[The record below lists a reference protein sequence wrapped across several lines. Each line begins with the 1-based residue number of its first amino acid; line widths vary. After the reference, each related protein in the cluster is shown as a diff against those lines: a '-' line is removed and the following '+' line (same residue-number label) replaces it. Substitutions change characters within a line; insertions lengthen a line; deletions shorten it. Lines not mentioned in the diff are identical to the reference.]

1 MFRENRL
8 TGAFSPT
15 QDAQQEV
22 VGSVWINVESG
33 VLDTEGAVQTRCII
47 DAARDA
53 TPVTPFDL

>member
-8 TGAFSPT
+8 TRAFSPT

-22 VGSVWINVESG
+22 VCSVWINVESG
-33 VLDTEGAVQTRCII
+33 VLHTEGAVQARVII

-53 TPVTPFDL
+53 MPVTPFDL